1 MKANLVQ
8 RRKVQVGIIGS
19 GNIGTDLLLK
29 LLRSSVLEPR
39 ILVGIDGKSEGFRIA
54 SERGVKASAGG
65 IADLLKEKGVEMAFD
80 ASGAEPHRQHAPL
93 LKEAG
98 IVAVDL
104 TPAAIGP
111 FVVPYVNLGEHSEV
125 LNVNLV
131 TCGGQATVPLVSAI
145 NRASPVDY
153 AEIVSSVA
161 SKSAGMGTRQNI
173 DEFTQTTARSLEV
186 IGGAKKGKAIIILN
200 PAEPPIIMRNTVFA
214 LVDGARPEE
223 ILESLTETVRL
234 VQSYVPGYRLKH
246 RPDIDGNQV
255 TVQIEVEGAG
265 DYLPRYSGNLD
276 IMTAAAVAVGEELA
290 RSRRTPKESV
300 AK

>member
-1 MKANLVQ
+1 M
-8 RRKVQVGIIGS
+8 RKVQVGIIGS

-39 ILVGIDGKSEGFRIA
+39 ILVGIDDKSEGLRIA
-54 SERGVKASAGG
+54 RERGVKASAEG
-65 IADLLKEKGVEMAFD
+65 IADLLKEKEVEIAFD
-80 ASGAEPHRQHAPL
+80 ASGARPHRQHAPL

-104 TPAAIGP
+104 TPAAVGP
-111 FVVPYVNLGEHSEV
+111 FVVPYVNLGEHSDV
-125 LNVNLV
+125 PNVNLV
-131 TCGGQATVPLVSAI
+131 TCGGQATVPLVWAI
-145 NRASPVDY
+145 NRARPVDY

-173 DEFTQTTARSLEV
+173 DEFTQTTARSLEI
-186 IGGAKKGKAIIILN
+186 IGGAKKGKAIIVLN
-200 PAEPPIIMRNTVFA
+200 PAEPPIIMRNTVYA

-246 RPDIDGNQV
+246 LPDIDGNQV
-255 TVQIEVEGAG
+255 TVQIEIEGAG

-290 RSRRTPKESV
+290 RSRLTPKESV
-300 AK
+300 SK

>member
-1 MKANLVQ
+1 MGLIFLALSCGLGNRIFLNSGTM
-8 RRKVQVGIIGS
+8 RKVQVGIIGS

-39 ILVGIDGKSEGFRIA
+39 ILVGIDDTSEGLRIA
-54 SERGVKASAGG
+54 RERGVKASAGG
-65 IADLLKEKGVEMAFD
+65 IADLLKEKEVEIAFD
-80 ASGAEPHRQHAPL
+80 ASGARPHRKHAPL

-104 TPAAIGP
+104 TPAAVGP

-131 TCGGQATVPLVSAI
+131 TCGGQATVPLVWAI

-161 SKSAGMGTRQNI
+161 SQSAGMGTRQNI

-186 IGGAKKGKAIIILN
+186 VGGAKKGKAIIVLN
-200 PAEPPIIMRNTVFA
+200 PAEPPIIMRNTVYA
-214 LVDGARPEE
+214 LVDGARPEQ
-223 ILESLTETVRL
+223 ILESLAENRETCAEVRAGL
-234 VQSYVPGYRLKH
+234 PPETQAGYRRQSSH
-246 RPDIDGNQV
+246 RPN
-255 TVQIEVEGAG
+255 
-265 DYLPRYSGNLD
+265 
-276 IMTAAAVAVGEELA
+276 
-290 RSRRTPKESV
+290 
-300 AK
+300 